1 MTHQQKLIA
10 YLIAVVVFTSVHN
23 PVFLASALVA
33 MLILVGH
40 NRVQLLKKAS
50 KGVLFIGLILSSGY
64 LAMGALSGQI
74 DWGYLMLLNLRLS
87 ILALLTAWL
96 MRDACLSQALARW
109 PDAQRWL
116 MVVRTQADVFTRLG
130 ADYKDA
136 FRSRSNHTP
145 TLMQRY
151 QASTALGLAVLDK
164 AVHNAEAVT
173 QGMRSRGV
181 FDD

>member
-1 MTHQQKLIA
+1 MTHRHRLMA
-10 YLIAVVVFTSVHN
+10 YLTAVLVFTSVHN
-23 PVFLASALVA
+23 TVFLVAALITI
-33 MLILVGH
+33 LILVRQG
-40 NRVQLLKKAS
+40 RGLLIQKAS
-50 KGVLFIGLILSSGY
+50 KGVLFVGLILSSGY
-64 LAMGALSGQI
+64 LAMGALAGQI
-74 DWGYLMLLNLRLS
+74 DWSYLTLLNLRLS
-87 ILALLTAWL
+87 LLALLTAWL
-96 MRDACLSQALARW
+96 MRDASMSQALSTW

-116 MVVRTQADVFTRLG
+116 IVVRTQADVFTRLG

-145 TLMQRY
+145 TLSQRY

-173 QGMRSRGV
+173 LGMRSRGV

>member
-10 YLIAVVVFTSVHN
+10 YLLAVVIFTSVHN
-23 PVFLASALVA
+23 PAFLASALIAV
-33 MLILVGH
+33 LILARHG
-40 NRVQLLKKAS
+40 RRQLIRKAS

-64 LAMGALSGQI
+64 IAMGALSGHI
-74 DWGYLMLLNLRLS
+74 DWAYLALLNLRLAL
-87 ILALLTAWL
+87 LATLTAWM
-96 MRDACLSQALARW
+96 MRDACLNQALARW

-145 TLMQRY
+145 SLTQRY
-151 QASTALGLAVLDK
+151 QASSALGLAVLDK

>member
-1 MTHQQKLIA
+1 MTHRQKLVA
-10 YLIAVVVFTSVHN
+10 YLLAVVVFTSVHN
-23 PVFLASALVA
+23 PAFLASALVA
-33 MLILVGH
+33 VLILAQHGQ
-40 NRVQLLKKAS
+40 RRLIQKAS

-64 LAMGALSGQI
+64 LAMGALAGQI
-74 DWGYLMLLNLRLS
+74 DWSYLALLNLRLS
-87 ILALLTAWL
+87 LLALLTAWL
-96 MRDACLSQALARW
+96 MRDVCLCQALSKW

-145 TLMQRY
+145 TLTQRY
-151 QASTALGLAVLDK
+151 QASSALGLAVLDK

>member
-1 MTHQQKLIA
+1 MTHWQKLVA
-10 YLIAVVVFTSVHN
+10 YLVAVVVFTSVHN
-23 PVFLASALVA
+23 PAFLALALMAV
-33 MLILVGH
+33 LILARQG
-40 NRVQLLKKAS
+40 RRELIRKAG

-64 LAMGALSGQI
+64 LVMGALTGQV
-74 DWGYLMLLNLRLS
+74 DGAYLALLNLRLAL
-87 ILALLTAWL
+87 LALLTAWL
-96 MRDACLSQALARW
+96 MRDTCLSQSLAAW

-145 TLMQRY
+145 TLSQRY